1 MDHRRQHSGT
11 TELGRHRPHR
21 RRRRMGRSTGTP
33 RGPGCRGRRRGADF
47 LQSRARPLRRCAPR
61 QHVARS
67 NRDPAAARP
76 AKIGAPGQ
84 APEIQEAARAARR
97 GQGEKAAVIRT
108 LALTLAGALVAA
120 SSATAETL
128 RVGKAGRDAFSF
140 VPTDIGAQTGLFK
153 KHGIDVTISSF
164 GGDARVQQAMTA
176 DGIDIGLGSGPG
188 LAFVVKGSPVKG
200 IAAMADA
207 PLTFAL
213 VVRNDDSIKTLD
225 DLKGKKVG
233 VSTVGSVTGWLV
245 AAVKTKSIDGAVVNL
260 AVAFN
265 FVQRGDGRVLLLF
278 GDLLKDFHVHVI
290 FATDKAIATRPEA
303 LRKFLAGWFE
313 TIAFMR
319 KEKAKTIE
327 IACHVMGT
335 DEPTT
340 ARIYDAMMPMFND
353 DGRFKPKALA
363 VLSRS
368 YVDMKTLPGE
378 PDMRK
383 LINESFL
390 PK

>member
-1 MDHRRQHSGT
+1 
-11 TELGRHRPHR
+11 
-21 RRRRMGRSTGTP
+21 
-33 RGPGCRGRRRGADF
+33 
-47 LQSRARPLRRCAPR
+47 
-61 QHVARS
+61 
-67 NRDPAAARP
+67 
-76 AKIGAPGQ
+76 
-84 APEIQEAARAARR
+84 
-97 GQGEKAAVIRT
+97 VIRT

-176 DGIDIGLGSGPG
+176 DGIDIGLSSGPG

-233 VSTVGSVTGWLV
+233 VSTVGSVTGWLVGETARQKGWGYDGMELTPVGDDASRV

-327 IACHVMGT
+327 IARHVMGT

-368 YVDMKTLPGE
+368 YVDMKTLPAE

>member
-1 MDHRRQHSGT
+1 
-11 TELGRHRPHR
+11 
-21 RRRRMGRSTGTP
+21 
-33 RGPGCRGRRRGADF
+33 
-47 LQSRARPLRRCAPR
+47 
-61 QHVARS
+61 
-67 NRDPAAARP
+67 
-76 AKIGAPGQ
+76 
-84 APEIQEAARAARR
+84 
-97 GQGEKAAVIRT
+97 VIRT

-200 IAAMADA
+200 IAAMADS

-245 AAVKTKSIDGAVVNL
+245 GETARQKGWGYDSMELTPVGDDASRVAAVKTKSIDGAVVNL

-265 FVQRGDGRVLLLF
+265 FVERGDGRVLLLF

-327 IACHVMGT
+327 IARHVMGT

-368 YVDMKTLPGE
+368 YVDMKTLPAE

>member
-1 MDHRRQHSGT
+1 
-11 TELGRHRPHR
+11 
-21 RRRRMGRSTGTP
+21 
-33 RGPGCRGRRRGADF
+33 
-47 LQSRARPLRRCAPR
+47 
-61 QHVARS
+61 
-67 NRDPAAARP
+67 
-76 AKIGAPGQ
+76 
-84 APEIQEAARAARR
+84 
-97 GQGEKAAVIRT
+97 VIRT

-200 IAAMADA
+200 IAAMADS

-245 AAVKTKSIDGAVVNL
+245 GETARQKGWGYDGMELTPVGDDASRVAAVKTKSIDGAVVNL

-265 FVQRGDGRVLLLF
+265 FVERGDGRVLLLF

-327 IACHVMGT
+327 IARHVMGT

-353 DGRFKPKALA
+353 DGRFKSKALA

-368 YVDMKTLPGE
+368 YVDMKTLPEE

>member
-1 MDHRRQHSGT
+1 M
-11 TELGRHRPHR
+11 
-21 RRRRMGRSTGTP
+21 
-33 RGPGCRGRRRGADF
+33 
-47 LQSRARPLRRCAPR
+47 
-61 QHVARS
+61 
-67 NRDPAAARP
+67 
-76 AKIGAPGQ
+76 
-84 APEIQEAARAARR
+84 
-97 GQGEKAAVIRT
+97 IRT

-140 VPTDIGAQTGLFK
+140 VPTDIGAQTGLFN
-153 KHGIDVTISSF
+153 KHGLDVTISSF

-188 LAFVVKGSPVKG
+188 LAFVVKGSAVKG
-200 IAAMADA
+200 IAAMADS

-245 AAVKTKSIDGAVVNL
+245 GETARQKGWGYDGMELTPVGDDASRVAAVKTKSIDGAVVNL

-265 FVQRGDGRVLLLF
+265 FVERGDGRVLLLF

-327 IACHVMGT
+327 IAGHVMGT

-368 YVDMKTLPGE
+368 YVDMKTLPAE

>member
-1 MDHRRQHSGT
+1 M
-11 TELGRHRPHR
+11 
-21 RRRRMGRSTGTP
+21 
-33 RGPGCRGRRRGADF
+33 
-47 LQSRARPLRRCAPR
+47 
-61 QHVARS
+61 
-67 NRDPAAARP
+67 
-76 AKIGAPGQ
+76 
-84 APEIQEAARAARR
+84 
-97 GQGEKAAVIRT
+97 IRI
-108 LALTLAGALVAA
+108 LALMIAAGAFGALVAA
-120 SSATAETL
+120 PLASAETL
-128 RVGKAGRDAFSF
+128 RIGKAGRDAFSF
-140 VPTDIGAQTGLFK
+140 VPTEIGAQTGLFK

-188 LAFVVKGSPVKG
+188 LAFIVKGSPVKG
-200 IAAMADA
+200 IAAMADP

-213 VVRNDDSIKTLD
+213 VVRNDGEIKTLD
-225 DLKGKKVG
+225 DLKGKTVG
-233 VSTVGSVTGWLV
+233 VSTVGSVTGWLVGETARQKGWGYDGMLLTPVGDDASRV

-265 FVQRGDGRVLLLF
+265 YAQRGDGRVLLLF

-290 FATDKAIATRPEA
+290 FATDKAIAAKPEA
-303 LRKFLAGWFE
+303 LRRFLAGWFE
-313 TIAFMR
+313 TIALMR
-319 KEKAKTIE
+319 KDKARTVE
-327 IACHVMGT
+327 IARHVMGT

-340 ARIYDAMMPMFND
+340 ERIYDAMMPMFND

-368 YVDMKTLPGE
+368 YVDMKTLPEE

-383 LINESFL
+383 LINELFL

>member
-1 MDHRRQHSGT
+1 
-11 TELGRHRPHR
+11 
-21 RRRRMGRSTGTP
+21 
-33 RGPGCRGRRRGADF
+33 
-47 LQSRARPLRRCAPR
+47 
-61 QHVARS
+61 
-67 NRDPAAARP
+67 
-76 AKIGAPGQ
+76 
-84 APEIQEAARAARR
+84 
-97 GQGEKAAVIRT
+97 VIRT

-120 SSATAETL
+120 SGATAEIL
-128 RVGKAGRDAFSF
+128 RVGKAGREAFSF
-140 VPTDIGAQTGLFK
+140 VPADIGAQTGLFK

-200 IAAMADA
+200 IAAMADS

-233 VSTVGSVTGWLV
+233 VSTVGSVTGWLVGETARQKGWGYDGMELTPVGDDASRV

-327 IACHVMGT
+327 IAGQVMGT

-353 DGRFKPKALA
+353 DGRFEPKALA

-368 YVDMKTLPGE
+368 YVDMKTLPEE

-390 PK
+390 PKSQ

>member
-1 MDHRRQHSGT
+1 
-11 TELGRHRPHR
+11 
-21 RRRRMGRSTGTP
+21 
-33 RGPGCRGRRRGADF
+33 
-47 LQSRARPLRRCAPR
+47 
-61 QHVARS
+61 
-67 NRDPAAARP
+67 
-76 AKIGAPGQ
+76 
-84 APEIQEAARAARR
+84 
-97 GQGEKAAVIRT
+97 VIRT

-140 VPTDIGAQTGLFK
+140 VPTDIGAQAGLFK

-200 IAAMADA
+200 IAAMADS

-245 AAVKTKSIDGAVVNL
+245 GETARQKGWGYDGMELTPVGDDASRVAAVKTKSIDGAVVNL

-265 FVQRGDGRVLLLF
+265 FVERGDGRVLLLF

-327 IACHVMGT
+327 IARHVMGT

-368 YVDMKTLPGE
+368 YVDIKTLPAE

>member
-1 MDHRRQHSGT
+1 
-11 TELGRHRPHR
+11 
-21 RRRRMGRSTGTP
+21 
-33 RGPGCRGRRRGADF
+33 
-47 LQSRARPLRRCAPR
+47 
-61 QHVARS
+61 
-67 NRDPAAARP
+67 
-76 AKIGAPGQ
+76 
-84 APEIQEAARAARR
+84 
-97 GQGEKAAVIRT
+97 
-108 LALTLAGALVAA
+108 
-120 SSATAETL
+120 
-128 RVGKAGRDAFSF
+128 
-140 VPTDIGAQTGLFK
+140 
-153 KHGIDVTISSF
+153 
-164 GGDARVQQAMTA
+164 
-176 DGIDIGLGSGPG
+176 
-188 LAFVVKGSPVKG
+188 
-200 IAAMADA
+200 MADS

-245 AAVKTKSIDGAVVNL
+245 GETARQKGWGYDGMELTPVGDDASRVAAVKTKSIDGAVVNL

-265 FVQRGDGRVLLLF
+265 FVQRGDGRVLLVF

-290 FATDKAIATRPEA
+290 FATDRAIATRPEA

-327 IACHVMGT
+327 IARHVMGT

-340 ARIYDAMMPMFND
+340 ARIYDAMMPIFND

-368 YVDMKTLPGE
+368 YVDMKTLPAE
-378 PDMRK
+378 PDMRR